1 MKCSDS
7 HLKMMVKNRSLQRSV
22 CFQNR
27 SYIIVGF
34 HITIDITK
42 TNNNK
47 KNIIVKG
54 SDSHLKMLVKNR
66 LTSKVCIFSR

>member
-7 HLKMMVKNRSLQRSV
+7 HLKMMVKIGLLQRSV

-54 SDSHLKMLVKNR
+54 SD
-66 LTSKVCIFSR
+66 